1 MSQDSARLLKEADA
15 LLDAGRPSDAAR
27 VMRAA
32 VVAHDTAAELHYK
45 LGVALQLCGDPA
57 AAAESYR
64 AAIARDPRHAKA
76 HNNLGSVLHGGGALD
91 QAIENYAKALALEP
105 TLADAARNLGIA
117 WLERGDALFGLGR
130 LEDAAAAYR
139 QAAERGPGSEYAAT
153 AWLNLG
159 TVLGLAGDPGAADC
173 SRRAV
178 ELRPDSAEMHYY
190 YAQELIRGGKYA
202 EAWKEYE
209 WRRRLPGHGPDTRLA
224 ELPQWD
230 GRELGGASI
239 VLYAEQGLGDAI
251 QFARFAPLVAERG
264 GQVLLYCSHKV
275 ARLLAST
282 PGIAEVVDD
291 SRPVPRAST
300 YCALLSL
307 AGIFAGSPQS
317 IPAEPYVFADAAG
330 TAHWRRRLDAG
341 ASLHVGLCWATD
353 SPSPTAA
360 SRSVPFEALT
370 PLAGVRGAVFYSLQ
384 RGKAAAQAATPPA
397 GMRIVDLSRELR
409 DFADDAALISALDIV
424 VTNDTATGHLAGA
437 LGKPVCSLLPFP
449 PDWRW
454 MIGRDD
460 TPWYPTMRLF
470 RQGRDRRW
478 LPVVERVAGAL
489 RAKIGH

>member
-1 MSQDSARLLKEADA
+1 MPQDSARLLEEADA
-15 LLDAGRPSDAAR
+15 LLDAGRASDAAR

-32 VVAHDTAAELHYK
+32 VLANDAAAELHYK

-57 AAAESYR
+57 AAESYR
-64 AAIARDPRHAKA
+64 AAIARNPQHARA
-76 HNNLGSVLHGGGALD
+76 HNNLGSLLHGSGALD
-91 QAIENYAKALALEP
+91 QAIDNYAKALTLEP
-105 TLADAARNLGIA
+105 NLADAARNLGIA

-159 TVLGLAGDPGAADC
+159 TVLGLAGDPEAAEY

-190 YAQELIRGGKYA
+190 HALQLIRVGEYA
-202 EAWKEYE
+202 EAWPEYE
-209 WRRRLPGHGPDTRLA
+209 WRRRMPGHGPDARLA

-230 GRELGGASI
+230 GRELGGATI

-251 QFARFAPLVAERG
+251 QFARFAPLVAARG
-264 GQVLLYCSHKV
+264 GRVLLYCSHKI
-275 ARLLAST
+275 ARLLART

-291 SRPVPRAST
+291 SQPVPRASA
-300 YCALLSL
+300 YCSLLSL
-307 AGIFAGSPQS
+307 GGFFANSPES
-317 IPAEPYVFADAAG
+317 IPAAPYAFADPAA
-330 TAHWRRRLDAG
+330 TAHWRQRLSTG

-353 SPSPTAA
+353 SPSPTAE

-384 RGKAAAQAATPPA
+384 RGRAAAQAATPPA
-397 GMRIVDLSRELR
+397 GMHIVDVSLELR

-454 MIGRDD
+454 MTGRDD
-460 TPWYPTMRLF
+460 SPWYPTLRLF

-478 LPVVERVAGAL
+478 LPVVERVAEAL
-489 RAKIGH
+489 RAKVGR